1 MTDQS
6 KSMYGAQ
13 FGPEAWSQFMSMQTP
28 MLQNMMN
35 NYVEQSKNMFV
46 QMQDQM
52 QDQTRAMFTGFQF
65 KPKE

>member
-1 MTDQS
+1 
-6 KSMYGAQ
+6 
-13 FGPEAWSQFMSMQTP
+13 

-52 QDQTRAMFTGFQF
+52 QDQTRVMFTGFPF